1 MVVEDFNAVVPK
13 DLEHSN
19 EGYNRF
25 REALRDNRLTAGMTL
40 TQSDLSEILGISL
53 SPLRVTL
60 VLLEDYGLVDVKP
73 RSGIHIVYPDMSY
86 IRENMQ
92 YRIMIEAF
100 AMPIF
105 IRGVTEEWL
114 DDIRTQHIELQAE
127 LREHNKLD
135 TAWAYKSILL
145 DRRFHEDIVTALAN
159 KAIQRRYDRVI
170 DNLRLARQ
178 VHQSSPGKADYF
190 DSIDEHMRIIDA
202 IQEADSSA
210 AINALEAHFRASTH
224 RVFIEP

>member
-1 MVVEDFNAVVPK
+1 MTVEDSSAIFGA

-19 EGYNRF
+19 DGYNRF
-25 REALRDNRLTAGMTL
+25 RGALRDGRLKAGMTL
-40 TQSDLSEILGISL
+40 TQHEMAELLGMSL

-60 VLLEDYGLVDVKP
+60 VLLEDYGLVEIKP
-73 RSGIHIVYPDMSY
+73 RSGIHIVYPGMPF

-105 IRGVTEEWL
+105 IRSVTEEWQE
-114 DDIRTQHIELQAE
+114 DIRNRHKELQEE
-127 LREHNKLD
+127 LRIRSKLD
-135 TAWAYKSILL
+135 ANWALKSTLL
-145 DRRFHEDIVTALAN
+145 DRRFHGGIVAALSN
-159 KAIQRRYDRVI
+159 DAIRRTYERVI
-170 DNLRLARQ
+170 DNMRLARQ

-190 DSIDEHMRIIDA
+190 DSIDEHMLILDA
-202 IQEADSSA
+202 VEAGDTASA
-210 AINALEAHFRASTH
+210 IAALEAHFRASTH